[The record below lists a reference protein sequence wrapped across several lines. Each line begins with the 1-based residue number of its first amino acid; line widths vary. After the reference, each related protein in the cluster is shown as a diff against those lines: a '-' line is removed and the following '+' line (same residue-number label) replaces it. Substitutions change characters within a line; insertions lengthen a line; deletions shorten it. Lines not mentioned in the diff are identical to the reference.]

1 MKASR
6 PVSLVTI
13 QNITVTEET
22 EEVDL
27 PGQEVTDEDILQ
39 LQSFKGLKSLVLG
52 ENKIGDAGIRVMTD
66 CLPALTKLQL
76 NTNQFTASALSNIIN
91 LRELRVLDIRNNRL
105 GDECMKYLGGVTSL
119 QELSISKNGIT
130 DASMHYLAQLENLF
144 YLDLTTNLVTDEGAK
159 QLMVLVKLTHF
170 YLMSNRVTE
179 GTVML
184 AYESLKK
191 LEVLDVR
198 FNINEQ
204 SKKEYLRGLKP

>member
-1 MKASR
+1 M
-6 PVSLVTI
+6 
-13 QNITVTEET
+13 
-22 EEVDL
+22 
-27 PGQEVTDEDILQ
+27 
-39 LQSFKGLKSLVLG
+39 
-52 ENKIGDAGIRVMTD
+52 
-66 CLPALTKLQL
+66 
-76 NTNQFTASALSNIIN
+76 
-91 LRELRVLDIRNNRL
+91 
-105 GDECMKYLGGVTSL
+105 